1 MGMQTNG
8 MTNKSWNIINCFMLA
23 IQNQGT
29 HVKGTSAMQPF
40 ISFIKIKI
48 WKNDGLFYFS
58 QKKNVIKPC
67 TPQ

>member
-29 HVKGTSAMQPF
+29 QVKGTSAMQPF
-40 ISFIKIKI
+40 ISFIKKYEQMMVCFIFLRRKT
-48 WKNDGLFYFS
+48 W
-58 QKKNVIKPC
+58 
-67 TPQ
+67 